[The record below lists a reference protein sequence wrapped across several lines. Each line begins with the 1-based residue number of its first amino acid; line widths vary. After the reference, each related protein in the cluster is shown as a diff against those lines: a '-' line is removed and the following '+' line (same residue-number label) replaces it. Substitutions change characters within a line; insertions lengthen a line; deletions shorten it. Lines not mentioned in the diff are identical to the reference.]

1 MLRRPSGLA
10 AFLETAGMKVFQR
23 GSKLLCYLAFAP
35 LHSFSNSLILNT
47 PVAGPGFS
55 AILSNGSTTISWTY
69 SAIDPS
75 EITLMIQNY
84 LSPNIW
90 EVASGVAVSVGSIT
104 KDIDVLPQ
112 QSYYVSAVDV
122 SNYTNTYA
130 SSPVFFVA
138 GIAATT
144 TNTSLDLWTTTTT
157 IVTKS
162 MITITMGLNQNSL
175 TSTDQPSA
183 TMSRMGPGTTNNSK
197 NSGGAPVGAFVGAA
211 IAAAIFLC
219 VILASI
225 YHCRRRR
232 SKVRTVFPLV
242 HDETYIPLSMGP
254 NAYPSHSGGGDRL
267 EQLRSKKAAAQ
278 RHHDRLRSDLE
289 RNHKTRNKQRRGSSS
304 GARSEAANL
313 RHQVQVLSARI
324 SELEAQQREL
334 ELFGGSSPPP
344 PNYTPIALEP
354 FQNLH

>member
-1 MLRRPSGLA
+1 MSCLSEFTVA
-10 AFLETAGMKVFQR
+10 EF
-23 GSKLLCYLAFAP
+23 
-35 LHSFSNSLILNT
+35 LHSAEDSD
-47 PVAGPGFS
+47 ADK
-55 AILSNGSTTISWTY
+55 ATTCQ
-69 SAIDPS
+69 P
-75 EITLMIQNY
+75 LM
-84 LSPNIW
+84 SRTH
-90 EVASGVAVSVGSIT
+90 VCS
-104 KDIDVLPQ
+104 
-112 QSYYVSAVDV
+112 VSAHNRIKRWSQQLHKYVCIKSRIFCGRDCSYNHVGWNSVDLLLPDGIP
-122 SNYTNTYA
+122 
-130 SSPVFFVA
+130 SS
-138 GIAATT
+138 IR
-144 TNTSLDLWTTTTT
+144 NTSLDLWTTTTT